1 MTLRPLSFLSEWV
14 LIRSCG
20 RVVLRL
26 SLQQWTVISL
36 QWKYSSWSWAI
47 HHIWNWTKKG
57 KSRQLNYSEVIYTC
71 YYAFLCMKIAVFFD
85 HLDDPKESKNPWPRC
100 FAQYKRHSVLCW
112 TGALISI
119 VDWRSVISVF
129 LGRMTNPPPCPPPAR
144 TRMDQGVLSRSKV
157 DITSKF
163 SCFLVFGW
171 LPCFI
176 SFSGHFGFLGWDDPS
191 GCRTRLWPWAQP
203 RSCENPVGK
212 GKTRQ
217 SCKDLEK
224 TSCKKTILSGNKL
237 CALLRMHPSRVLV
250 LQIQ

>member
-1 MTLRPLSFLSEWV
+1 MRSFV
-14 LIRSCG
+14 
-20 RVVLRL
+20 
-26 SLQQWTVISL
+26 
-36 QWKYSSWSWAI
+36 WKWQFSSITWM
-47 HHIWNWTKKG
+47 IWKRANTW
-57 KSRQLNYSEVIYTC
+57 
-71 YYAFLCMKIAVFFD
+71 CMCFD
-85 HLDDPKESKNPWPRC
+85 
-100 FAQYKRHSVLCW
+100 QYKRHSVLYW
-112 TGALISI
+112 TGTPIYI
-119 VDWRSVISVF
+119 VDSLPVISVF
-129 LGRMTNPPPCPPPAR
+129 LGRIPHHQPAR

-157 DITSKF
+157 DIASKF
-163 SCFLVFGW
+163 SCFLVLGW

-237 CALLRMHPSRVLV
+237 CALLRMHPSWVLV